1 MKKFDL
7 VIFDLDGTLFDT
19 KNSIISSVC
28 IAAKNL
34 GYRDLSEEDKKVFLG
49 PPLDYSVPIVFKTN
63 VEDTKRIIDEYRK
76 VYFETEM
83 YKTKLYDGILDLLNK
98 LKENNYKIALSTYKN
113 QKCLK
118 NLFDYFNITKYFDC
132 LNGTLEHEDD
142 KTNILRRSM
151 QMTDCND
158 PEKVVMIGD
167 TEHDLKAA
175 RKIGCYF
182 VGMTYGFGYKDLS
195 EEDTNYNKTLCYLD
209 NANNIFQN
217 LEKN

>member
-1 MKKFDL
+1 MKRFDL

-19 KNSIISSVC
+19 KDSIISSVC
-28 IAAKNL
+28 LAAKNL
-34 GYRDLSEEDKKVFLG
+34 GYKDLSDEDKKVFLG

-63 VEDTKRIIDEYRK
+63 DEDTKKFIDEYRK
-76 VYFETEM
+76 VYFDTEM
-83 YKTKLYDGILDLLNK
+83 YKTNLYDGINDLLDK
-98 LKENNYKIALSTYKN
+98 LKNNNYKIALSTYKS

-118 NLFDYFNITKYFDC
+118 NLFDYFDITKYFDC
-132 LNGTLEHEDD
+132 LNGTTEHEDD

-151 QMTDCND
+151 EMTGCND

-182 VGMTYGFGYKDLS
+182 IGMTYGFGYKDLTD
-195 EEDTNYNKTLCYLD
+195 EDNNYNKTICYLD
-209 NANNIFQN
+209 NANNIFDN
-217 LEKN
+217 IEK

>member
-19 KNSIISSVC
+19 KYSIISSVC
-28 IAAKNL
+28 LAAKNL
-34 GYRDLSEEDKKVFLG
+34 GYNDLSEEDKKVFLG

-63 VEDTKRIIDEYRK
+63 EEDTQKIIDEYRR
-76 VYFETEM
+76 VYLETEM
-83 YKTKLYDGILDLLNK
+83 YKTELYDGINDLLEK
-98 LKENNYKIALSTYKN
+98 LKNNNYKIALSTYKS

-118 NLFDYFNITKYFDC
+118 SLFDYFDISKYFDC
-132 LNGTLEHEDD
+132 LNGTTEHEDD

-151 QMTDCND
+151 EMTGCTD
-158 PEKVVMIGD
+158 PEKVLMIGD

-182 VGMTYGFGYKDLS
+182 IGMTYGFGYKDLTD
-195 EEDTNYNKTLCYLD
+195 EDKNYNKIICYLD
-209 NANNIFQN
+209 NANNIFEN
-217 LEKN
+217 IEK